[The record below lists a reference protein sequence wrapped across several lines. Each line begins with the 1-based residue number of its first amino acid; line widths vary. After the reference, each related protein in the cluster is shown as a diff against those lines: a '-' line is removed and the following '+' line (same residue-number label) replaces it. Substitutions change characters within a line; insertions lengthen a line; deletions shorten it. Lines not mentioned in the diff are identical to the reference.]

1 VIKFT
6 QVNSKSWKM
15 ENNGKEFQ
23 LDLVTSSITNKF
35 FIITDYIERLSNHH
49 GEDFDKWFIDLFE
62 NYKNNKENRYQLL
75 DNNTDKI
82 KSFVNTYLD
91 DMNFDY
97 DRFVDESKATKS
109 TIMFYAEDIR
119 MIINLSCYLKIYVLF
134 SNTEDMSLPS
144 FLHMRIY
151 NKLAKEIL
159 GSDVIFKIFNII
171 KTKTFRYNLTDK
183 AMWNYIK
190 VVECKTIE
198 SHVIEIFNFITNSI
212 LVLCKEDNN
221 PIAYFVGVVDESVK
235 WFLRSV
241 YKGSMIYEDSVA
253 TEDIHTLS
261 TDNLNTYVYNDTLG
275 RLKGIAYSKIYNMLE
290 EETSL
295 KFSSRDGED
304 EEIVQ
309 FQNRV
314 LDIEHISPLCEC
326 LVFPILSKI
335 TNIPYNHF
343 KTLSAEHSAV
353 LSVYTNILLNLVFKN
368 NYKNLFFLLDYYP
381 SVIPSLTTTYTIKNV
396 HRYLHVHQKFKNF
409 HGFVEKIIPY
419 NIISHYIGRITRVGF
434 YHIIDGTK
442 LIGIPLSKTE
452 NDAIDFF
459 NKFFAGQFEE
469 EFSKMKRIMEM
480 DF

>member
-1 VIKFT
+1 MIKFI
-6 QVNSKSWKM
+6 QLNSKSWLAESDKR
-15 ENNGKEFQ
+15 EFRF
-23 LDLVTSSITNKF
+23 DLITSSITNKF
-35 FIITDYIERLSNHH
+35 FIITEFIERLSSHH
-49 GEDFDKWFIDLFE
+49 GTSFDTWFMDLLE
-62 NYKNNKENRYQLL
+62 NYKKDKENRYQLL
-75 DNNTDKI
+75 DTNTDQI
-82 KSFVNTYLD
+82 KKYVDIYLS

-109 TIMFYAEDIR
+109 TIMFYAEDIKK
-119 MIINLSCYLKIYVLF
+119 IISLSCYLKVYVLF

-151 NKLAKEIL
+151 NKFAKEML
-159 GSDVIFKIFNII
+159 ESDVVFKIFNII

-212 LVLCKEDNN
+212 LVLCKEDSN

-275 RLKGIAYSKIYNMLE
+275 RLKGIAYSKIYGMLE

-295 KFSSRDGED
+295 KISDKNGGD

-314 LDIEHISPLCEC
+314 LEIEYISPLCEC
-326 LVFPILSKI
+326 VVFPILSKI
-335 TNIPYNHF
+335 TSIPYNHF
-343 KTLSAEHSAV
+343 KTLSPEHAAV
-353 LSVYTNILLNLVFKN
+353 LSVYTNTLLNVVFKN
-368 NYKNLFFLLDYYP
+368 NYKNLFFLLDYFP
-381 SVIPSLTTTYTIKNV
+381 TLIPSLTTTYTVKNV
-396 HRYLHVHQKFKNF
+396 HKYLRVHQQFKNF
-409 HGFVEKIIPY
+409 YGFGEKLIPY

-459 NKFFAGQFEE
+459 VRFFAGRFEN
-469 EFSKMKRIMEM
+469 EFAQMKKIMEM